1 MLKDASLSGDQT
13 SILRNGRVGMID
25 NTTVYKSRNLASVT
39 DGTTS
44 TTAWYCLGGH
54 ISAISFAAQ
63 LSKIQSTDIEKGFGK
78 LVKGLEVY
86 GYKVV
91 TPKAL
96 SYLYADKGSE

>member
-1 MLKDASLSGDQT
+1 MIKDASLSGDKE
-13 SILRNGRVGMID
+13 SILRNGRIGMID
-25 NTTVYKSRNLASVT
+25 NTTVYKSRNLYSAT

-44 TTAWYCLGGH
+44 TTCWYALFGH

-63 LSKIQSTDIEKGFGK
+63 LTKTESTRIERGFGN

-96 SYLYADKGSE
+96 GYLYADKGSE